1 MNAATYAPTWP
12 LQGGAGRQEE
22 SAPPSVL
29 LEPRGRDALE
39 KKGSGAQL
47 SLAVALQLNQL

>member
-29 LEPRGRDALE
+29 LEEGMRWRRKAAGHNCHWL
-39 KKGSGAQL
+39 L
-47 SLAVALQLNQL
+47 LCN